1 MLIKKKKSVIFPLSR
16 NGGNAL
22 PSLTCLTS
30 NNPAW
35 LNENNNQYLG
45 GNLLGP
51 VLWGSTYW
59 SYLQSGQCTFIYSP
73 TQDQQ

>member
-51 VLWGSTYW
+51 VLWGSTY
-59 SYLQSGQCTFIYSP
+59 
-73 TQDQQ
+73 

>member
-1 MLIKKKKSVIFPLSR
+1 MLIKKKNVSNFPIIKKWGKTPS
-16 NGGNAL
+16 
-22 PSLTCLTS
+22 SLTCLTS